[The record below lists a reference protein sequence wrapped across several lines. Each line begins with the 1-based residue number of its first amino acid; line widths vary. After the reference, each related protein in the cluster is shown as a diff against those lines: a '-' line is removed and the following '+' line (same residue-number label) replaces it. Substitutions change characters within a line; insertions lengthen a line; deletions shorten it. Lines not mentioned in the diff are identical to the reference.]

1 MLSIYNSQTLQY
13 FAEVLQAKYL
23 KVTPCILIFDFLT
36 TAELSKIDLH
46 FSNLSNVRVT
56 DSALC
61 LMNVGWNDENLSLVA
76 RVGHAWGIF
85 DKTPSNQ
92 NKVYELLIKRRFGT

>member
-1 MLSIYNSQTLQY
+1 MDILLVCCLDTTHRLCSTSLKY
-13 FAEVLQAKYL
+13 FKPPIV
-23 KVTPCILIFDFLT
+23 FDFLT
-36 TAELSKIDLH
+36 TAELSKIDLL

-56 DSALC
+56 DSPLC